1 MKFYLIDDDANVCNI
16 LKIIIQQKKLG
27 EVCGMAGNGMDAL
40 EDLKFIQPDIV
51 IVDLLMPVMDGI
63 HFVRKAKEL
72 YPDITYVMLSQVSSK
87 EMVAQ
92 AYECGVTF
100 FLQKPV
106 NGVEVVRVLGNVAD
120 SIQMKRTFQQMQSLF
135 MKGSPAEGEGVVLPQ
150 LNLPSEQ
157 QEEKPHIKRVRA
169 VLTLAACQLAGADA
183 ADALDYACALEM
195 LHCYSLIHDDMPC
208 MDNDDFR
215 RGRPSCHKQFGE
227 ATAMLAA
234 DALVT
239 AAFEVLAHAKCSA
252 ESRIEAVQLLAKGGG
267 DRGMLY
273 GQELDKHFETVRAG
287 EAELLNLHAHKTGAL
302 IIAAVELGCAA
313 AGVRPDTDT
322 RKALVRYAAELGLVF
337 QIVDDIL
344 DVTSTTEELGKP
356 VGSDAD
362 NDKTTFITLYGL
374 QGAHEEAERH
384 NAAALAALD
393 ALGPGADFLR
403 LMAAELLE
411 RKK

>member
-1 MKFYLIDDDANVCNI
+1 MDYKTQYQMYLSQAS
-16 LKIIIQQKKLG
+16 
-27 EVCGMAGNGMDAL
+27 AAL
-40 EDLKFIQPDIV
+40 EDACAKFLPEESEV
-51 IVDLLMPVMDGI
+51 CRAARYSLLG
-63 HFVRKAKEL
+63 
-72 YPDITYVMLSQVSSK
+72 
-87 EMVAQ
+87 
-92 AYECGVTF
+92 G
-100 FLQKPV
+100 
-106 NGVEVVRVLGNVAD
+106 G
-120 SIQMKRTFQQMQSLF
+120 KR
-135 MKGSPAEGEGVVLPQ
+135 
-150 LNLPSEQ
+150 
-157 QEEKPHIKRVRA
+157 IRA
-169 VLTLAACQLAGADA
+169 VLVLSVCDMLGGDPQTARAFSAAV
-183 ADALDYACALEM
+183 EM
-195 LHCYSLIHDDMPC
+195 LHCYSLIHDDLPC

-227 ATAMLAA
+227 ATALLAA

-313 AGVRPDTDT
+313 AGVRPDADT

>member
-1 MKFYLIDDDANVCNI
+1 MDYAKQYQEYLARANQALEKACETF
-16 LKIIIQQKKLG
+16 LPEES
-27 EVCGMAGNGMDAL
+27 EVCRAARYS
-40 EDLKFIQPDIV
+40 
-51 IVDLLMPVMDGI
+51 LLG
-63 HFVRKAKEL
+63 
-72 YPDITYVMLSQVSSK
+72 
-87 EMVAQ
+87 
-92 AYECGVTF
+92 G
-100 FLQKPV
+100 
-106 NGVEVVRVLGNVAD
+106 G
-120 SIQMKRTFQQMQSLF
+120 KR
-135 MKGSPAEGEGVVLPQ
+135 
-150 LNLPSEQ
+150 
-157 QEEKPHIKRVRA
+157 IRA
-169 VLTLAACQLAGADA
+169 VLTLAACQLCGADA

-227 ATAMLAA
+227 ATALLAA

-239 AAFEVLAHAKCSA
+239 AAFEVLAHAKCSV
-252 ESRIEAVQLLAKGGG
+252 ESRIEAVQLLARGGG

-374 QGAHEEAERH
+374 QGAHEKAERH

-393 ALGPGADFLR
+393 ALGPKADFLR
-403 LMAAELLE
+403 LLAAELLE

>member
-135 MKGSPAEGEGVVLPQ
+135 MKGSPAETEGVVLPQ

-169 VLTLAACQLAGADA
+169 VLQKLGIIGENGA
-183 ADALDYACALEM
+183 
-195 LHCYSLIHDDMPC
+195 S
-208 MDNDDFR
+208 
-215 RGRPSCHKQFGE
+215 
-227 ATAMLAA
+227 
-234 DALVT
+234 
-239 AAFEVLAHAKCSA
+239 
-252 ESRIEAVQLLAKGGG
+252 
-267 DRGMLY
+267 
-273 GQELDKHFETVRAG
+273 
-287 EAELLNLHAHKTGAL
+287 
-302 IIAAVELGCAA
+302 
-313 AGVRPDTDT
+313 
-322 RKALVRYAAELGLVF
+322 
-337 QIVDDIL
+337 DIW
-344 DVTSTTEELGKP
+344 
-356 VGSDAD
+356 
-362 NDKTTFITLYGL
+362 
-374 QGAHEEAERH
+374 
-384 NAAALAALD
+384 
-393 ALGPGADFLR
+393 
-403 LMAAELLE
+403 
-411 RKK
+411 

>member
-27 EVCGMAGNGMDAL
+27 EVCGMASNGMDAL

-169 VLTLAACQLAGADA
+169 VLQKLGIIGENGASDIITLVDYMIGQGPETGKFTVSELCSRFSPNNAKSMEQRIRRAVNAGLTNLANMGLEDYSNDTFQDLAGS
-183 ADALDYACALEM
+183 LYSFEQIRREM
-195 LHCYSLIHDDMPC
+195 DFIRGKSEVHGKVSLKSFLNSLIFTAPIKERRFHPIKTSGETGRSPRFC
-208 MDNDDFR
+208 PSGTKAGAQRAQRGWDFVR
-215 RGRPSCHKQFGE
+215 KWWLFH
-227 ATAMLAA
+227 
-234 DALVT
+234 
-239 AAFEVLAHAKCSA
+239 EVQVK
-252 ESRIEAVQLLAKGGG
+252 
-267 DRGMLY
+267 
-273 GQELDKHFETVRAG
+273 
-287 EAELLNLHAHKTGAL
+287 
-302 IIAAVELGCAA
+302 
-313 AGVRPDTDT
+313 
-322 RKALVRYAAELGLVF
+322 
-337 QIVDDIL
+337 
-344 DVTSTTEELGKP
+344 
-356 VGSDAD
+356 
-362 NDKTTFITLYGL
+362 
-374 QGAHEEAERH
+374 
-384 NAAALAALD
+384 
-393 ALGPGADFLR
+393 
-403 LMAAELLE
+403 
-411 RKK
+411 